1 MYRCVSYI
9 IKIQRNDIHVIWSY
23 ISKNR
28 KEKFVL
34 IYFLTLKLKLITL
47 VKFLSMKNISKPI
60 IFILFFI
67 NRY

>member
-9 IKIQRNDIHVIWSY
+9 IKIQRNDIHVMWSY

-47 VKFLSMKNISKPI
+47 
-60 IFILFFI
+60 
-67 NRY
+67 

>member
-47 VKFLSMKNISKPI
+47 VSK
-60 IFILFFI
+60 IFIYEKYNRSQLFSYYFL
-67 NRY
+67 

>member
-9 IKIQRNDIHVIWSY
+9 IKIQRNDIHVIWLY

-47 VKFLSMKNISKPI
+47 
-60 IFILFFI
+60 
-67 NRY
+67 